1 MPKTT
6 RKSLGP
12 ALNIV
17 SDTRKKK
24 HTVVDQVNAA
34 EALFSLSRFS
44 SNTPSR
50 KKAAKRGAATVGRK
64 KKSDSKISKKAA
76 GKGRNKITSTLPVTA
91 SGGQRPKSGYIRKHA
106 VPPKHLQ
113 PEVLRRLIEKSLTT
127 PQHAND
133 VVLPKKAGTPEK
145 KTPKGASLQK
155 RIEKISEQ
163 LEASGKFA
171 NYQVALKDPTTKN
184 IGRASD
190 SPSKRKRATAAQ
202 AAGSS
207 ASPSKKQK
215 QVALSPARP
224 PPARA
229 STTTPSTSKKNIATK
244 KKTASKKSRGQ
255 RGVGKKSSNFLP
267 FKEARTIVRAL
278 KLRGARAW
286 WCWSKEYRPSNIP
299 STPDVTYRDM
309 GWKGMQDWLGT
320 DTISTKANNRNFL
333 PFEKARAFVRKQ
345 KLKGKKDWREW
356 SRLKRPATIPST
368 PQRTYS
374 EQGWIGMADW
384 LGTDGRSTRARS
396 ANFLSFEAAKK
407 YVQKFNLKTKRHWDL
422 WSKTKRPSNIP
433 STPQVTYA
441 NQGWKGIP
449 DFLGSDRSKGR
460 GGGKKKKTVPKP
472 SPSSPKKAKVEPQ
485 EARL

>member
-1 MPKTT
+1 M
-6 RKSLGP
+6 GP

-224 PPARA
+224 GVDDDPVDVEEKHCDEEEDGKQEEQGPARCREEELQLLA
-229 STTTPSTSKKNIATK
+229 VQGGAHDRPGPQA
-244 KKTASKKSRGQ
+244 A
-255 RGVGKKSSNFLP
+255 
-267 FKEARTIVRAL
+267 
-278 KLRGARAW
+278 RGAGLVVLEQRVPPVQHPEH
-286 WCWSKEYRPSNIP
+286 SR
-299 STPDVTYRDM
+299 RH
-309 GWKGMQDWLGT
+309 
-320 DTISTKANNRNFL
+320 L
-333 PFEKARAFVRKQ
+333 PGHGLE
-345 KLKGKKDWREW
+345 GD
-356 SRLKRPATIPST
+356 
-368 PQRTYS
+368 
-374 EQGWIGMADW
+374 
-384 LGTDGRSTRARS
+384 
-396 ANFLSFEAAKK
+396 
-407 YVQKFNLKTKRHWDL
+407 
-422 WSKTKRPSNIP
+422 
-433 STPQVTYA
+433 
-441 NQGWKGIP
+441 
-449 DFLGSDRSKGR
+449 
-460 GGGKKKKTVPKP
+460 
-472 SPSSPKKAKVEPQ
+472 
-485 EARL
+485 ARLVGNRHDFY